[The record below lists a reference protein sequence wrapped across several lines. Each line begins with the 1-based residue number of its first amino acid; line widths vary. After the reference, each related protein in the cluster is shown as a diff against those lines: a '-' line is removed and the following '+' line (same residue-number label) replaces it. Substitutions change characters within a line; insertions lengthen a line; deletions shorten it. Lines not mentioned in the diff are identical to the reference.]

1 LRAIL
6 GIGNP
11 GKDYIN
17 TRHNIGFQILD
28 TFAQKYNLE
37 FIPSKNNYWYVESS
51 FTTFPFFLIK
61 PTTYVNNSGLVVLEL
76 IEKYKLSLS
85 NILIIV
91 DDVNLELGEIRIRKS
106 GGDGGH
112 NGIKSIIYH
121 TQSIN
126 FPRIRIGIANN
137 NKTKNLADFVL
148 SDFSA
153 DEITILK
160 ERFKLVIELVE
171 HFITGGTSEMLNFYS
186 KQNKLINNK
195 NNEIKGT
202 EI

>member
-1 LRAIL
+1 MRAIL

-11 GKDYIN
+11 GKNYIN
-17 TRHNIGFQILD
+17 TRHNIGFQVLD
-28 TFAQKYNLE
+28 LFAQKNNLK
-37 FIPSKNNYWYVESS
+37 FIPSKSNYWYAESS

-76 IEKYKLSLS
+76 IEKYRLSLTD
-85 NILIIV
+85 ILVIV
-91 DDVNLELGEIRIRKS
+91 DDVNLTIGDIRIRKS

-121 TQSIN
+121 TESNN
-126 FPRIRIGIANN
+126 FPRIRIGIADK
-137 NKTKNLADFVL
+137 NKIENLADFVL
-148 SDFSA
+148 SDFSE
-153 DEITILK
+153 DELNILK
-160 ERFKLVIELVE
+160 NSFNIVIELLE

>member
-1 LRAIL
+1 MKAIL

-11 GKDYIN
+11 GKNYLY

-28 TFAQKYNLE
+28 AFAQKYNLE

-51 FTTFPFFLIK
+51 LTTFPFFLIK

-76 IEKYKLSLS
+76 IEKYKLSLN
-85 NILIIV
+85 NILVIV
-91 DDVNLELGEIRIRKS
+91 DDVNLPLGNIRIRKS

-121 TQSIN
+121 TESLE
-126 FPRIRIGIANN
+126 FPRIRVGIANEE
-137 NKTKNLADFVL
+137 KIDNLADFVL
-148 SDFSA
+148 SEFTDKEN
-153 DEITILK
+153 DILK
-160 ERFKLVIELVE
+160 DSFKIVIELVE
-171 HFITGGTSEMLNFYS
+171 HFIIGGTTEMLNYYS
-186 KQNKLINNK
+186 KQNKLTNNQ

-202 EI
+202 

>member
-1 LRAIL
+1 MKAIL

-11 GKDYIN
+11 GKNYVN

-28 TFAQKYNLE
+28 LFAQKYNLE

-76 IEKYKLSLS
+76 IEKYKLSLN
-85 NILIIV
+85 NILVIV
-91 DDVNLELGEIRIRKS
+91 DDVNLPLGEIRIRKS

-121 TQSIN
+121 TESLE
-126 FPRIRIGIANN
+126 FPRIRVGIANGEKIN
-137 NKTKNLADFVL
+137 NLADFVL
-148 SDFSA
+148 SEFS
-153 DEITILK
+153 DKETDILK
-160 ERFKLVIELVE
+160 DSFNLVIKLIEN
-171 HFITGGTSEMLNFYS
+171 FIIGGTSEMLNYYS
-186 KQNKLINNK
+186 KQNKLTNNQ

-202 EI
+202 

>member
-1 LRAIL
+1 MKAIL

-11 GKDYIN
+11 GKNYVN

-28 TFAQKYNLE
+28 LFAQKYNLE

-76 IEKYKLSLS
+76 IEKYRLSLN
-85 NILIIV
+85 NILVIV
-91 DDVNLELGEIRIRKS
+91 DDVNLPLGEIRIRKS

-121 TQSIN
+121 TESLE
-126 FPRIRIGIANN
+126 FPRIRVGIANGEKIN
-137 NKTKNLADFVL
+137 NLADFVL
-148 SDFSA
+148 SEFS
-153 DEITILK
+153 DKETDILK
-160 ERFKLVIELVE
+160 DSFNLVIKLIEN
-171 HFITGGTSEMLNFYS
+171 FIIGGTSEMLNYYS
-186 KQNKLINNK
+186 KQNKLTNNQ

-202 EI
+202 